1 MVITKAVACVLRPA
15 QGAWA
20 LLVFEHPDGTVQIP
34 KGTIESDEPAA
45 KAVMR
50 ELEEESGLKD
60 VRLHPE
66 LARLE
71 RRLPSGPTSDGPL
84 EDQVWH
90 VFLLEPNS
98 DLPDTW
104 QHVVTDGP
112 TEAGLTFSFRWV
124 PLAQAPELLHSLFTP
139 VVEVLL
145 RANDRPGGGAIA

>member
-1 MVITKAVACVLRPA
+1 MFFAVR
-15 QGAWA
+15 QGGAHFWF
-20 LLVFEHPDGTVQIP
+20 FEHPDGTVQIP
-34 KGTIESDEPAA
+34 KGTMGPNEPAA
-45 KAVMR
+45 KAVIR
-50 ELEEESGLKD
+50 ELEEESGLTG

-98 DLPDTW
+98 DMPDRW

-112 TEAGLTFSFRWV
+112 TEAGLTFSFRWI
-124 PLAQAPELLHSLFTP
+124 PLVQAPELLHSLFAP
-139 VVEVLL
+139 VVDVLL
-145 RANDRPGGGAIA
+145 HANDRQGGGSIA